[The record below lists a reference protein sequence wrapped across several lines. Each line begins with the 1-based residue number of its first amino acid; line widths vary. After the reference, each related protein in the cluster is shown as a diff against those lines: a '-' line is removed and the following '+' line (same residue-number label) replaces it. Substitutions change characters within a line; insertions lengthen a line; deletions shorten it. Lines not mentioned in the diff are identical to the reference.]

1 MKKESDIMVY
11 DISKID
17 EEMHKLLK
25 KLNDA
30 PLLSREKLDQIPDNG
45 LYAFYE
51 NGQPIYVG
59 ISGKKRMRK
68 RVLGHGRKSGGHN
81 SATFAFNI
89 AKKDAEKK
97 GINIKEKR
105 YILEKKPEFADIY
118 SLAKER
124 VSKMKVKGV
133 EINDPNYR
141 ALFEIYAALA
151 LNTMEYNSF
160 ETH

>member
-1 MKKESDIMVY
+1 MVY

-30 PLLSREKLDQIPDNG
+30 PLLSREQLDKTPDNG
-45 LYAFYE
+45 LYAFFE

-59 ISGKKRMRK
+59 ISGKNRMKKRIM
-68 RVLGHGRKSGGHN
+68 GHGRKSGGHN

-89 AKKDAEKK
+89 AKKDAGRL

-105 YILEKKPEFADIY
+105 SVLEEKPEFAEIY
-118 SLAKER
+118 DRAKDR
-124 VSKMKVKGV
+124 VSKMLVKCV

>member
-1 MKKESDIMVY
+1 MIY

-17 EEMHKLLK
+17 DEMHTLLEKLQK
-25 KLNDA
+25 A
-30 PLLSREKLDQIPDNG
+30 PLLSRDNLNQIPENG

-51 NGQPIYVG
+51 NDKPIYVG
-59 ISGKKRMRK
+59 ISGKNRMRK
-68 RVLGHGRKSGGHN
+68 RILGHGRKSGGHN

-89 AKKDAEKK
+89 AKKDAEKR

-105 YILEKKPEFADIY
+105 YILEQKPEFTELY
-118 SLAKER
+118 TLAKDR
-124 VSKMKVKGV
+124 VSKMQVKGI
-133 EINDPNYR
+133 EIIDPNYR

-151 LNTMEYNSF
+151 LNTSEYNSF